1 MVLVFVL
8 RAAGSATDRD
18 TVKGRPEAVFF
29 HPVCCDRRFEFG
41 LLRPTPELSPAQEAV
56 ISESYRG

>member
-1 MVLVFVL
+1 MPAQIAHLL
-8 RAAGSATDRD
+8 SDQNQIARRALIDAAFARD
-18 TVKGRPEAVFF
+18 
-29 HPVCCDRRFEFG
+29 DRRFEFG